1 MPLLTDQQ
9 TKPLDSRQFLLAVKR
24 LADSLSYGTDRSPFL
39 GQGLEYMQSRQ
50 YVPGDPVKSIDWR
63 ITART
68 GKVHVKEY
76 ESPKS
81 LPVWFIVDTSASM
94 ALSSTQISK
103 YQIATQI
110 AGGLAL
116 ASIDRVSPVGI
127 LGAGS
132 RDLNVS
138 PSLSRETILQWLHE
152 LRTYQ
157 FNEPTYL
164 GQKLLALNPS
174 LGESS
179 LIFVLSDLH
188 DPSAIP
194 ALKLLGHRH
203 DIVVIPLR
211 DPAEDS
217 IPGVGIVR
225 GREVETGREA
235 TLSAKKQFTSLEALT
250 STLKKASLDHF
261 PVCTDQP
268 FLASLR
274 LFLKSRNLLSR

>member
-1 MPLLTDQQ
+1 MPRLSDQQ

-39 GQGLEYMQSRQ
+39 GQGLEYVQSRQ
-50 YVPGDPVKSIDWR
+50 YVPGDPVKAIDWR

-94 ALSSTQISK
+94 ALSSTKVSK

-132 RDLNVS
+132 RDLNVK

-157 FNEPTYL
+157 FNEPTRL
-164 GQKLLALNPS
+164 GEKLLALNPS

-188 DPSAIP
+188 DPGAIP
-194 ALKLLGHRH
+194 ALKLLGHLH
-203 DIVVIPLR
+203 DLVVIPLR
-211 DPAEDS
+211 DPAEDAL
-217 IPGVGIVR
+217 PGAGFIR

-250 STLKKASLDHF
+250 TALKKASLDHF
-261 PVCTDQP
+261 PVHTDRP

-274 LFLKSRNLLSR
+274 LFLQSRNLLSR

>member
-1 MPLLTDQQ
+1 MPRLTKDQ

-39 GQGLEYMQSRQ
+39 GQGLEYVQSRH
-50 YVPGDPVKSIDWR
+50 YVPGDPVKAIDWR

-94 ALSSTQISK
+94 ALSSTKVSK
-103 YQIATQI
+103 YQLAAQI

-116 ASIDRVSPVGI
+116 ASLDRVSPVGI

-132 RDLNVS
+132 RDLNVK

-152 LRTYQ
+152 LRNYD
-157 FNEPTYL
+157 FSEPTRL
-164 GQKLLALNPS
+164 GEKLLALNPS
-174 LGESS
+174 LGERS
-179 LIFVLSDLH
+179 LIFILSDLH
-188 DPSAIP
+188 DPDAIP

-203 DIVVIPLR
+203 DLVVLPLR
-211 DPAEDS
+211 DPAEDALAGAGF
-217 IPGVGIVR
+217 IR
-225 GREVETGREA
+225 GREVETGRET
-235 TLSAKKQFTSLEALT
+235 TLSAKKQFTSLESITTA
-250 STLKKASLDHF
+250 LKKASLDHF
-261 PVCTDQP
+261 PIHTDRP

>member
-132 RDLNVS
+132 RDLNIK

-217 IPGVGIVR
+217 ILGAGFIR

-261 PVCTDQP
+261 PVRTDQP

>member
-174 LGESS
+174 IGESS

-211 DPAEDS
+211 DPAEDA
-217 IPGVGIVR
+217 IPGAGIVR

-261 PVCTDQP
+261 PVRTDQP

-274 LFLKSRNLLSR
+274 LFLQSRNLLSR

>member
-1 MPLLTDQQ
+1 MPRLTDQQ

-39 GQGLEYMQSRQ
+39 GQGLEYVQSRQ
-50 YVPGDPVKSIDWR
+50 YVPGDPVKAIDWR

-68 GKVHVKEY
+68 GKFHIKEY

-94 ALSSTQISK
+94 ALSSTKVSK

-132 RDLNVS
+132 RNLNVK
-138 PSLSRETILQWLHE
+138 PSLSRENILQWLHE

-157 FNEPTYL
+157 FNESTRL
-164 GQKLLALNPS
+164 GEKLLALNPS

-188 DPSAIP
+188 DPSALP

-203 DIVVIPLR
+203 DLVVIPLR
-211 DPAEDS
+211 DPAEDAL
-217 IPGVGIVR
+217 PGAGFIR

-235 TLSAKKQFTSLEALT
+235 TLSAKKQFTSLEDLT
-250 STLKKASLDHF
+250 TALKKASLDHF
-261 PVCTDQP
+261 PVRTDRP

-274 LFLKSRNLLSR
+274 LFLQSRNLLSR

>member
-39 GQGLEYMQSRQ
+39 GQGLEFVQSRH
-50 YVPGDPVKSIDWR
+50 YVSGDPVKAIDWR
-63 ITART
+63 VTART
-68 GKVHVKEY
+68 GKVHIKQY

-81 LPVWFIVDTSASM
+81 LPVWFVVDTSASM
-94 ALSSTQISK
+94 TLSSTKVSK

-116 ASIDRVSPVGI
+116 ASLDRVSPVGI

-132 RDLNVS
+132 RDINIK

-152 LRTYQ
+152 LRTYD
-157 FNEPTYL
+157 FHEPTRL
-164 GQKLLALNPS
+164 GEKLLALSPS
-174 LGESS
+174 LGERS
-179 LIFVLSDLH
+179 LIFILSDLH
-188 DPSAIP
+188 DPDALP

-203 DIVVIPLR
+203 DLVVLPLR
-211 DPAEDS
+211 DPAEDKL
-217 IPGVGIVR
+217 PGAGFLR
-225 GREVETGREA
+225 AREVETGQQA
-235 TLSAKKQFTSLEALT
+235 TLSAKKQFTSLADLT
-250 STLKKASLDHF
+250 TALKKASLDHF
-261 PVCTDQP
+261 PIRTDRP

-274 LFLKSRNLLSR
+274 LYLQSRNLLSR